1 MFWYRSYKSL
11 GNLNVMP
18 NLLRTV
24 QLALK
29 SLMLHKLRSGLT
41 MLGIVFGVFSVIA
54 MLAIGEGASQQAQQQ
69 VLQLGATNIIVRSVK
84 PPRETA
90 SQQNADSFV
99 LRYGLKRAD
108 YDLLS
113 KTIPTVIQ
121 AVPIRELVKAC
132 RFLHREMNCRIVG
145 CTPEYVDMNH
155 LSLAQGRF
163 ISDKDR
169 REKTNVCVLASGTAD
184 ELFQY
189 EDPLGQSVKVADR
202 RYTVVGVTRS
212 REASAAIGGS
222 LSGQDFNQD
231 IYIPLET
238 MRVRMGDLDIDRRQG
253 SFSAE
258 EVQLNQITLR
268 ISDIDRVMSTAD
280 VIRESLAHNHKA
292 SKDYSVVVPQEL
304 LKQAEQI
311 RTIFNVVLGSIA
323 AISLVV
329 GGIGIMNIMLAT
341 VTERTR
347 EIGIRR
353 ALGAKQR
360 DITLQFLT
368 ETIVLS
374 GSGGLIGVLLGLS
387 TPTVFQ
393 LLKTLAE
400 QFFFESGG
408 ASDFSQMFKDLVP
421 QVVPSSLPLAF
432 GISVG
437 IGILFGLYPARSAAR
452 LDPIEALRHE

>member
-1 MFWYRSYKSL
+1 
-11 GNLNVMP
+11 MP
-18 NLLRTV
+18 NLLRTI

-54 MLAIGEGASQQAQQQ
+54 MLAIGEGASQQAQEQ
-69 VLQLGATNIIVRSVK
+69 VLELGATNIIVRSVK
-84 PPRETA
+84 PPKETA
-90 SQQNADSFV
+90 GNQSSNSFV
-99 LRYGLKRAD
+99 LRYGLLRAD

-113 KTIPTVIQ
+113 KTIPTVQQ
-121 AVPIRELVKAC
+121 AIPIRELVKSC
-132 RFLHREMNCRIVG
+132 RHLHREMNCRIVG
-145 CTPEYVDMNH
+145 CTPDYVDINH
-155 LSLAQGRF
+155 LTMAQGRF

-169 REKTNVCVLASGTAD
+169 RDKTNVAVLASSSAQ

-189 EDPLGQSVKVADR
+189 EDPIGQTVKIQDR
-202 RYTVVGVTRS
+202 YYSVVGVTQA

-222 LSGQDFNQD
+222 MSGQDYNND

-238 MRVRMGDLDIDRRQG
+238 MQTRMGDLDIDRTTG

-258 EVQLNQITLR
+258 EIQLNQITLR
-268 ISDIDRVMSTAD
+268 INDKDKVEQTAE
-280 VIRESLAHNHKA
+280 VIRESLAVNHKN
-292 SKDYSVVVPQEL
+292 SKDYSVVVPLEL
-304 LKQAEQI
+304 LRQAEQI
-311 RTIFNVVLGSIA
+311 RDIFNVVLGSIA
-323 AISLVV
+323 AISLIV

-353 ALGAKQR
+353 ALGARQR
-360 DITLQFLT
+360 DITVQFLT

-374 GSGGLIGVLLGLS
+374 GSGGIIGVILGLL
-387 TPTVFQ
+387 TGPAFRLIQWTVTSFI
-393 LLKTLAE
+393 
-400 QFFFESGG
+400 FEGG
-408 ASDFSQMFKDLVP
+408 TATSELGQMFSNLHPTPVP
-421 QVVPSSLPLAF
+421 ASLPLAF

-437 IGILFGLYPARSAAR
+437 IGVMFGIYPARAAAR

>member
-1 MFWYRSYKSL
+1 MA
-11 GNLNVMP
+11 NLF
-18 NLLRTV
+18 RTV

-84 PPRETA
+84 PPRENA
-90 SQQNADSFV
+90 SSMQGGSSFV

-108 YDLLS
+108 FDLLS

-121 AVPIRELVKAC
+121 AVPIRELTKAC
-132 RFLHREMNCRIVG
+132 RYLHREMNCRIVG
-145 CTPEYVDMNH
+145 CTPEYTDMNH
-155 LSLAQGRF
+155 LVLAQGRF

-169 REKTNVCVLASGTAD
+169 RDKTNIAVLAAGTAD
-184 ELFQY
+184 QLFQFQ
-189 EDPLGQSVKVADR
+189 DAMGQSVKIADK
-202 RYTVVGVTRS
+202 RYTVVGITKP

-222 LSGQDFNQD
+222 MSGQDYNND

-238 MRVRMGDLDIDRRQG
+238 MRVRMGDLDVDRRQG

-258 EVQLNQITLR
+258 EVELNQITLR
-268 ISDIDRVMSTAD
+268 ITETDQVVPTAS
-280 VIRESLAHNHKA
+280 VIRESLKQNHKTE
-292 SKDYSVVVPQEL
+292 KDYSVVVPQEL
-304 LKQAEQI
+304 LKQAAQI
-311 RTIFNVVLGSIA
+311 RVIFNVVLGSIA

-353 ALGAKQR
+353 ALGAKQH
-360 DITLQFLT
+360 DITTQFLT

-374 GSGGLIGVLLGLS
+374 GSGGLIGVGLGLL
-387 TPTVFQ
+387 TPLAFAGMKRVAEEVFFKGQ
-393 LLKTLAE
+393 A
-400 QFFFESGG
+400 
-408 ASDFSQMFKDLVP
+408 ASEFGTMFSNMHP

-437 IGILFGLYPARSAAR
+437 IGVIFGLYPARAAAR

>member
-1 MFWYRSYKSL
+1 
-11 GNLNVMP
+11 MP
-18 NLLRTV
+18 NLFRTA

-69 VLQLGATNIIVRSVK
+69 VLALGATNIIVRSVK
-84 PPRETA
+84 PPRENA
-90 SQQNADSFV
+90 SQQNQNSFV
-99 LRYGLKRAD
+99 LRYGLKRVD

-113 KTIPTVIQ
+113 MTIPTVLQ
-121 AVPIRELVKAC
+121 AVPIRELMKAC
-132 RFLHREMNCRIVG
+132 RYLHREMNCRIVG
-145 CTPEYVDMNH
+145 CSPEYLDMNH
-155 LSLAQGRF
+155 LDLAQGRF

-189 EDPLGQSVKVADR
+189 SDPLGQSVKIADR
-202 RYTVVGVTRS
+202 RYTVVGITKA

-222 LSGQDFNQD
+222 MSGQEYNQD

-258 EVQLNQITLR
+258 EVELNQITLR
-268 ISDIDRVMSTAD
+268 ITDVDQVMPTAD
-280 VIRESLAHNHKA
+280 VIRESLQQNHRTA
-292 SKDYSVVVPQEL
+292 NDYSVVVPQEL
-304 LKQAEQI
+304 LKQAAQI
-311 RTIFNVVLGSIA
+311 RVIFNVVLGSIA
-323 AISLVV
+323 AISLIV

-353 ALGAKQR
+353 ALGAKQH
-360 DITLQFLT
+360 DITMQFLT
-368 ETIVLS
+368 ETIVLA
-374 GSGGLIGVLLGLS
+374 GSGGLIGVMLGLS
-387 TPTVFQ
+387 TPLVFDG
-393 LLKTLAE
+393 LKVVAE
-400 QFFFESGG
+400 KFFFEGGG
-408 ASDFSQMFKDLVP
+408 ASEFSEMFTNLNPKI
-421 QVVPSSLPLAF
+421 VPSSLPLAF

-437 IGILFGLYPARSAAR
+437 IGVIFGLYPARSAAS